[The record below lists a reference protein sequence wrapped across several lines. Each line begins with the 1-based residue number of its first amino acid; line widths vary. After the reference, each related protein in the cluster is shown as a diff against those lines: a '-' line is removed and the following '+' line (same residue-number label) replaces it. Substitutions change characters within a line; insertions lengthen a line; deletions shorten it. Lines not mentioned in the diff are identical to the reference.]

1 MPQSERHGLLHQSDY
16 LNQILRTDN
25 GTTVYRRSPT
35 SPEVDFRFDQHT
47 LSIKGESYPENAAAF
62 YGPVI
67 AACRPIWTAARSR
80 DHRQRLAGLLQQL
93 QHQDAVHLF
102 DALNKA
108 AMAGNQVRLNWY
120 HDEDDD
126 TILEFGQELQD
137 DFGALDHDHAV
148 SN

>member
-1 MPQSERHGLLHQSDY
+1 MEPLF
-16 LNQILRTDN
+16 IAA
-25 GTTVYRRSPT
+25 SPT
-35 SPEVDFRFDQHT
+35 SPEIDFRFDQHT

-62 YGPVI
+62 YGPLITRVQAYLDSCS
-67 AACRPIWTAARSR
+67 AADITVHVS
-80 DHRQRLAGLLQQL
+80 LAYFNSSSTKM
-93 QHQDAVHLF
+93 LF
-102 DALNKA
+102 SFFEALNNA

-137 DFGALDHDHAV
+137 DFGALDFHDHAV

>member
-1 MPQSERHGLLHQSDY
+1 MEPLFISA
-16 LNQILRTDN
+16 
-25 GTTVYRRSPT
+25 SPT
-35 SPEVDFRFDQHT
+35 SPEIDFRFDQDT

-62 YGPVI
+62 YGPLI
-67 AACRPIWTAARSR
+67 ARVQAYLDGCVDASITVNVS
-80 DHRQRLAGLLQQL
+80 LAYFNSSSTKMLFSF
-93 QHQDAVHLF
+93 F

-108 AMAGNQVRLNWY
+108 AIAGNQVRLNWY

-137 DFGALDHDHAV
+137 DFGALDFQDHPV

>member
-1 MPQSERHGLLHQSDY
+1 MEPLF
-16 LNQILRTDN
+16 IAA
-25 GTTVYRRSPT
+25 SPT
-35 SPEVDFRFDQHT
+35 SPEIDFRFEQHT

-67 AACRPIWTAARSR
+67 SRVQAYLDDCAEAAITVNVS
-80 DHRQRLAGLLQQL
+80 LAYFNSSSTKM
-93 QHQDAVHLF
+93 LF
-102 DALNKA
+102 TFFEALNNA

-137 DFGALDHDHAV
+137 DFGALDFHDHAV